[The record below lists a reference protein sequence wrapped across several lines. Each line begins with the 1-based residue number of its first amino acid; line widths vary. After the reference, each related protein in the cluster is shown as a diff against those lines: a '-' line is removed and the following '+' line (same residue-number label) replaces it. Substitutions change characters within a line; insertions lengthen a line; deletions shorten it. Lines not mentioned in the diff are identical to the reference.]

1 MERQLI
7 HSLVGQSEILTL
19 SGIYLL
25 SQNQNIFGSLMIAA
39 GVLGGLCRFMIN
51 FQMISQSMKNESI
64 ENQEDEKF
72 ARILSEISKQ

>member
-1 MERQLI
+1 MI

>member
-1 MERQLI
+1 
-7 HSLVGQSEILTL
+7 
-19 SGIYLL
+19 
-25 SQNQNIFGSLMIAA
+25 MIAA